1 MIIHSFDCKLPL
13 LSTRDRSF
21 PSPATSHVF
30 EFITT
35 IVLAVCNISRS
46 ATIGDEKHTALLSP
60 LIPSAPPFRPPHLA
74 RPCPALLIQL
84 TDEKQHMGQN
94 MTSRTWD
101 VCRAWSLET
110 RLLAG
115 IVIKHMGPRS
125 QRLISWP
132 IFIGSC
138 RVIHIS
144 ITTASKLSLSHLM
157 PLLGRMKNGFRK
169 HSQTHAHVSTADID
183 TTGCILISTR

>member
-1 MIIHSFDCKLPL
+1 MIGASLAQPHHTCSNSSL
-13 LSTRDRSF
+13 LSSLLY
-21 PSPATSHVF
+21 ATSAGL
-30 EFITT
+30 
-35 IVLAVCNISRS
+35 LA
-46 ATIGDEKHTALLSP
+46 IGDEKHTALLSP
-60 LIPSAPPFRPPHLA
+60 LIPSAPPFRPPHLT
-74 RPCPALLIQL
+74 RPCPALVIQL

-94 MTSRTWD
+94 VTSRTWD
-101 VCRAWSLET
+101 LCRVWSLKI

-115 IVIKHMGPRS
+115 IVIEHMGPRS

-132 IFIGSC
+132 IFIGYC